1 MFGLR
6 KKNSSRRD
14 VIKRVCNGLMSN
26 DIQPGSEEYSRMVKD
41 LDTLTRRDW
50 VEVVKVL
57 GPALVS
63 GGSMALGLWIVH
75 VHEEGGHIFPR
86 TDMQF
91 IPKPRF

>member
-6 KKNSSRRD
+6 KKNSSRGD

-50 VEVVKVL
+50 VEVAKVL
-57 GPALVS
+57 IPAVVS
-63 GGSMALGLWIVH
+63 GAVTVGSLWVIH

-91 IPKPRF
+91 IPKPRH